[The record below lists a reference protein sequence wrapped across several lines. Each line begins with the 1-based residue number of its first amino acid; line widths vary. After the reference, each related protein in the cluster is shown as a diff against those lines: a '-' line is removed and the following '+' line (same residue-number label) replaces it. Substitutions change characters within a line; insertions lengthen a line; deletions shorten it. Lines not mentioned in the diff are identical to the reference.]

1 MLAWRKRRGG
11 VLSIDT
17 NIIVRALLGDDP
29 LQSNRAQ
36 ALIKANRVWVSTTV
50 LLEVEWVLRSA
61 YKLPKSDVIANLTD
75 FVELENVTLQEQER
89 VATALDWSAKG
100 MDFADALRLAAA
112 QSSDSFV
119 TFDQKLVTKAKAMGA
134 RAVQLLG
141 KLEQI

>member
-1 MLAWRKRRGG
+1 M
-11 VLSIDT
+11 LSIDT

-29 LQSNRAQ
+29 LQSNRAR

-50 LLEVEWVLRSA
+50 LLEVGWVLRSA
-61 YKLPKSDVIANLTD
+61 YKLPKSDVIANLTG

-89 VATALDWSAKG
+89 VATALDWSVKG
-100 MDFADALRLAAA
+100 MDFADALHLAAA

-119 TFDQKLVTKAKAMGA
+119 TFDQKLETKAKAMGA